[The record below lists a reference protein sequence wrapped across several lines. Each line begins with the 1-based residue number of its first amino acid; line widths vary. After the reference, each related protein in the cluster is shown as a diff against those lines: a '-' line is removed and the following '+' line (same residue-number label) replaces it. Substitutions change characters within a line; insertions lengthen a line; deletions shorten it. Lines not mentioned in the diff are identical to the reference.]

1 MSMKVEPR
9 FHNLIRSIYLF
20 QGKHPLIFYIAQRT
34 LGIFFMLFLLGFAVF
49 GLMTL
54 APGDIVDSY
63 VKSQMFMDPNFRRA
77 DNQYTEEAIRAF
89 KARLGLD
96 KPFYEQYFAWLGR
109 VLRGDLGRSL
119 ISRAPVSFLIADRMR
134 NSLILNIISLV
145 ILTLASFSL
154 ALWLSTKAGTSI
166 DYLAGLV
173 GLFFNAFPSL
183 LLLILFQIFA
193 ATTQI
198 FPVTAYPTHTPFNEN
213 PLGFTFSYLHHIT
226 LPLLAAFVGGVGAT
240 MRVVR
245 ATMLDQ
251 LGQPYVT
258 ALRSRG
264 IPENRIVFVHA
275 FRNAV
280 NPFITSSANLLASL
294 FSGSLILEIV
304 FSYPGLGRLMY
315 EAVVQEDINLVVT
328 NMMFVSFLVLVG
340 MLISDIMLALVDPR
354 IKYSKK
360 VA

>member
-1 MSMKVEPR
+1 MATLDSFQRRYPLGFYVGR
-9 FHNLIRSIYLF
+9 RSV
-20 QGKHPLIFYIAQRT
+20 
-34 LGIFFMLFLLGFAVF
+34 GIFAMLFLLGFAVF
-49 GLMTL
+49 GLMSL

-63 VKSQMFMDPNFRRA
+63 VKSQMFLDPNFRRA
-77 DNQYTEEAIRAF
+77 DNQYTEEMVKTF

-96 KPFYEQYFAWLGR
+96 RPFYEQYFRWIGR
-109 VLRGDLGRSL
+109 VFQGDLGRSL

-134 NSLILNIISLV
+134 NSLILNLISLV
-145 ILTLASFSL
+145 LLSVASFAL
-154 ALWLSTKAGTSI
+154 ALWLATKAGTAL
-166 DYLAGLV
+166 DYVAGFV

-183 LLLILFQIFA
+183 LLLILFQLFA

-198 FPVTAYPTHTPFNEN
+198 FPVTAYPTHITFDEN
-213 PLGFTFSYLHHIT
+213 PLAFSFSYLHHIA

-251 LGQPYVT
+251 LGQPYIT

-264 IPENRIVFVHA
+264 IPEGRITFVHA

-294 FSGSLILEIV
+294 FSGSLILEII

-315 EAVVQEDINLVVT
+315 EAVIQEDINLVVT

-340 MLISDIMLALVDPR
+340 MLISDIMLAIVDPR
-354 IKYSKK
+354 IKYSGK

>member
-1 MSMKVEPR
+1 MRVDWLKQLLR
-9 FHNLIRSIYLF
+9 LF
-20 QGKHPLIFYIAQRT
+20 DQLQKRHPLTVYIFRRS
-34 LGIFFMLFLLGFAVF
+34 LGIFGMLFLLGFAVF
-49 GLMTL
+49 GLMSL

-63 VKSQMFMDPNFRRA
+63 VKAQMFMDPDFRRA
-77 DNQYTEEAIRAF
+77 DNQYSNEMVQKF

-96 KPFYEQYFAWLGR
+96 RPFYEQYFRWIGR
-109 VLRGDLGRSL
+109 VFQGDLGRSL

-134 NSLILNIISLV
+134 NSLILNLTSLV
-145 ILTLASFSL
+145 LLSVASFAL
-154 ALWLSTKAGTSI
+154 ALWLSTKAGTPL
-166 DYLAGLV
+166 DYIAGFV

-193 ATTQI
+193 ATTQL
-198 FPVTAYPTHTPFNEN
+198 FPVTAYPTHITFEEN
-213 PLGFTFSYLHHIT
+213 PLGFSFSYLYHIA
-226 LPLLAAFVGGVGAT
+226 LPLIAAFVGGVGAT

-251 LGQPYVT
+251 LGQPYIT

-264 IPENRIVFVHA
+264 ISEGRITFVHA

-294 FSGSLILEIV
+294 FSGSLILEII

-315 EAVVQEDINLVVT
+315 EAVIQEDINLVVT

-340 MLISDIMLALVDPR
+340 MLISDILLAVVDPR
-354 IKYSKK
+354 IKYSGR

>member
-1 MSMKVEPR
+1 MTPKEGLGR
-9 FHNLIRSIYLF
+9 ILALYDRIR
-20 QGKHPLIFYIAQRT
+20 KEHPLATYVGQRT
-34 LGIFFMLFLLGFAVF
+34 VGIFVMLFLLGFAVF
-49 GLMTL
+49 GLMSL

-63 VKSQMFMDPNFRRA
+63 VKSQMFLDPNFRRA
-77 DNQYTEEAIRAF
+77 DNQYTDEMVQAF

-96 KPFYEQYFAWLGR
+96 RPFYEQYFQWIGR

-134 NSLILNIISLV
+134 NSLILNLISLV
-145 ILTLASFSL
+145 VLSVASFVL
-154 ALWLSTKAGTSI
+154 ALWLSTQAGKPV
-166 DYLAGLV
+166 DYIAGFVGLV
-173 GLFFNAFPSL
+173 LNAFPSL
-183 LLLILFQIFA
+183 LLLILFQLFA
-193 ATTQI
+193 ASTRL
-198 FPVTAYPTHTPFNEN
+198 FPVTAYPSGLTFEDN
-213 PLGFTFSYLHHIT
+213 PPAFVLSYLHHIA

-240 MRVVR
+240 MRIVR

-258 ALRSRG
+258 ALRARG
-264 IPENRIVFVHA
+264 IPEGRIVFVHA

-315 EAVVQEDINLVVT
+315 EAVLQEDINLVVT
-328 NMMFVSFLVLVG
+328 NMMFLSFLVLVG
-340 MLISDIMLALVDPR
+340 MLVSDIALALVDPR
-354 IKYSKK
+354 IRYSNK